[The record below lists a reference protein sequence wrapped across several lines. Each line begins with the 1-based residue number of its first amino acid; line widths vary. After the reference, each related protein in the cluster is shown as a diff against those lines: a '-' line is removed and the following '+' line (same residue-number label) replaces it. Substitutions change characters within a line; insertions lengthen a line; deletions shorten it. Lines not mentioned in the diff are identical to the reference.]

1 MQGSNTSVSDRTTNN
16 ILEIVRITTADHM
29 TATMERGRQPETLA
43 TMKNEVDVAGVKYC
57 QRNKKDEC
65 HMTATMKRGR
75 QPETL
80 TTMKNEV
87 DVASVRNKKDEWYLQ
102 ALKVYYF
109 PFLLKNHKCILIVW
123 LCVFTISLVYGPALL
138 SLTRTK
144 LDQPA
149 GTPSATAVSVF
160 KTHFA
165 EFSTYAIT

>member
-16 ILEIVRITTADHM
+16 RLEIVRITTADHV
-29 TATMERGRQPETLA
+29 TAT
-43 TMKNEVDVAGVKYC
+43 K
-57 QRNKKDEC
+57 
-65 HMTATMKRGR
+65 KRGL

-109 PFLLKNHKCILIVW
+109 PFLLKNHKYILIVW